1 MEYLFTLGFN
11 ENEIKNIITT
21 NNEVMDLSDKEIKS
35 LVDILINVGCKDYHI
50 KNIIN
55 ANPYYLSKSTT
66 DINNLISKLLSLG
79 IKHLETTFDSN
90 PWLLNKD
97 AYEIDEYIKDEQ
109 FKGLSLDEIIDNI
122 GSGMIGEY

>member
-90 PWLLNKD
+90 PWLLN
-97 AYEIDEYIKDEQ
+97 
-109 FKGLSLDEIIDNI
+109 
-122 GSGMIGEY
+122 

>member
-1 MEYLFTLGFN
+1 MNYLFNLGLN

-21 NNEVMDLSDKEIKS
+21 NNEVMDLSDEEIKS
-35 LVDILINVGCKDYHI
+35 LISILVNVGCKDYHI
-50 KNIIN
+50 KNIII
-55 ANPYYLSKSTT
+55 ANPYYLSRSIT
-66 DINNLISKLLSLG
+66 DVNNLISKLSLLG
-79 IKHLETTFDSN
+79 ITHLETTFDSN

-122 GSGMIGEY
+122 GSGMIGE